1 MDLNTILIILGIIAL
16 VILVVHGLWAN
27 RRERSQYFKSA
38 NTFTRDS
45 RLREPPTHIQSPNTT
60 EVNSTDSNTAGTNST
75 GTVSTPA
82 PSSTQPSHVATQT
95 EPTPEQH
102 AFTFEAEQQLAHE
115 QQAVEQAV
123 ENIKISL
130 PNPEQP
136 IYQASVE
143 PISQTP
149 SPALT
154 TIAEVENYADQEDGI
169 DTHSDELRQQ
179 LAELAQQSPSVTL
192 ASLREESEMAE
203 EKRHETKVESKS
215 EPKEPASFVMMYVV
229 APENYEFQGAKLAK
243 ILDELGFLFG
253 EHNIYHR
260 HADLS
265 VNSPVLFSVAN
276 IQQPGTFDYNMYDF
290 STVGIALFMQLP
302 SEGNDLMNLRMMIR
316 AAKSIAEELG
326 GFVLT
331 DKQEMF
337 DDQAE
342 QAYLARVR

>member
-27 RRERSQYFKSA
+27 RREKSQYFKNA

-45 RLREPPTHIQSPNTT
+45 RLK
-60 EVNSTDSNTAGTNST
+60 D
-75 GTVSTPA
+75 
-82 PSSTQPSHVATQT
+82 PSSTPVSSTLTEANSETLTTDTLASETQPT
-95 EPTPEQH
+95 ELAPEQH
-102 AFTFEAEQQLAHE
+102 TFTFEAEQQLAQE
-115 QQAVEQAV
+115 RASVEQAV

-130 PNPEQP
+130 PNADQP
-136 IYQASVE
+136 LYQASVE
-143 PISQTP
+143 PPANPTP
-149 SPALT
+149 SPAFT
-154 TIAEVENYADQEDGI
+154 TLAEAEVFATQHDGI

-179 LAELAQQSPSVTL
+179 LAELAQQSPSITL
-192 ASLREESEMAE
+192 ASLREESRLAE
-203 EKRHETKVESKS
+203 EETRLAEQKSREVPAVKAEVHTEADSTES
-215 EPKEPASFVMMYVV
+215 PAFLMMYVV
-229 APENYEFQGAKLAK
+229 APENYQFQGAKLAK

-253 EHNIYHR
+253 EHHIYHR

-276 IQQPGTFDYNMYDF
+276 IQQPGTFDYNMNDF

-316 AAKSIAEELG
+316 AAKSIAEELE

-331 DKQEMF
+331 DKQEIF
-337 DDQAE
+337 DEQAE
-342 QAYLARVR
+342 QAYLAKVKH

>member
-16 VILVVHGLWAN
+16 IILVVHGLWAN
-27 RRERSQYFKSA
+27 RREKSQYFKNA

-45 RLREPPTHIQSPNTT
+45 RLREPPAHVQAPNTSEISAKESNTIVSVQSPSPETQTYNL
-60 EVNSTDSNTAGTNST
+60 
-75 GTVSTPA
+75 
-82 PSSTQPSHVATQT
+82 STQTAP
-95 EPTPEQH
+95 EPQQH
-102 AFTFEAEQQLAHE
+102 TFTFEAEQQLVHE
-115 QQAVEQAV
+115 QQAVEQAL

-130 PNPEQP
+130 PNTEQP
-136 IYQASVE
+136 IYQASIE
-143 PISQTP
+143 PVSQTP
-149 SPALT
+149 SPVLT
-154 TIAEVENYADQEDGI
+154 TIAEAESYADQEDGI

-192 ASLREESEMAE
+192 ASLREESEIAE
-203 EKRHETKVESKS
+203 EKRHEAKKIESNAEINEQS
-215 EPKEPASFVMMYVV
+215 SFVMMYVV
-229 APENYEFQGAKLAK
+229 APENYVFQGAKLAK

-260 HADLS
+260 HSDLS

-316 AAKSIAEELG
+316 AAKSIAEELE

-331 DKQEMF
+331 DKQEIF
-337 DDQAE
+337 DEQAE
-342 QAYLARVR
+342 KAYLARVK